1 MRVKAESFFVAGD
14 PGRGSG
20 ATPAATPGP
29 RDCIY
34 GQAVGDALGVP
45 YEFRARGSF
54 TCTGMTDHGT
64 HDQPAGTWS
73 DDTSMALAICDSY
86 RELGRIDTD
95 DIRMRFR
102 RWYEEGTYTVDGLF
116 DAGGTCARAIREG
129 HGMAGGRDNGNGSLM
144 RTLPL
149 AFTPATDE
157 EVRAVSAVT
166 HAHPLSCG
174 LCVGLVHVARC
185 LMAGASPT
193 EAAGEY
199 ARLRERPR
207 HEVRSGGF
215 VRDTFEAALWCLLTT
230 SSYEECVL
238 AAVNLGDDTDTTAAV
253 AGGLAGIAYGEAAIP
268 AGWLATLRGRDVIER
283 CLF

>member
-1 MRVKAESFFVAGD
+1 MRARVESIIVAGG
-14 PGRGSG
+14 PGRSSE
-20 ATPAATPGP
+20 ATSPATPGL

-54 TCTGMTDHGT
+54 TCTGITGHGT

-73 DDTSMALAICDSY
+73 DDSSMALAICDSY
-86 RELGRIDTD
+86 RELGCIDTD
-95 DIRMRFR
+95 DIRRRFR
-102 RWYEEGTYTVDGLF
+102 RWYEEGAYTVDGLF
-116 DAGGTCARAIREG
+116 DVGCTCARAIRAG
-129 HGMAGGRDNGNGSLM
+129 CGMAGGRDNGNGSLM

-149 AFTPATDE
+149 AFTPATDD

-166 HAHPLSCG
+166 HAHSLSCG
-174 LCVGLVHVARC
+174 LCVELVHVARR

-193 EAAGEY
+193 EAAGEH
-199 ARLRERPR
+199 AWLRERPR

-230 SSYEECVL
+230 SSYEGCVL

-253 AGGLAGIAYGEAAIP
+253 AGGLAGIAYGKAAIP
-268 AGWLATLRGRDVIER
+268 EGWLVTLRGRDVIER

>member
-1 MRVKAESFFVAGD
+1 MYAKIESIIAVGNPERGAEA
-14 PGRGSG
+14 
-20 ATPAATPGP
+20 APAATPGL
-29 RDCIY
+29 RDCLY

-54 TCTGMTDHGT
+54 TCTGMTGHGT

-73 DDTSMALAICDSY
+73 DDTSMALVICDSY
-86 RELGRIDTD
+86 RELGRIDTN
-95 DIRMRFR
+95 DIRARFR
-102 RWYEEGTYTVDGLF
+102 RWYEEGAYTVDGLF
-116 DAGGTCARAIREG
+116 DVGCTCARAIRAG
-129 HGMAGGRDNGNGSLM
+129 RGMAGGRDNGNGSLM

-149 AFTPATDE
+149 AFTPATDD
-157 EVRAVSAVT
+157 EVCAVSAVT

-174 LCVGLVHVARC
+174 LCVELVHVARR
-185 LMAGASPT
+185 LIAGASPT
-193 EAAGEY
+193 EAAGEH
-199 ARLRERPR
+199 ARLRERPGR
-207 HEVRSGGF
+207 EVRSGGF

-238 AAVNLGDDTDTTAAV
+238 TAVNLGDDTDTTAAV

-268 AGWLATLRGRDVIER
+268 EDWLATLRGRDAIEG

>member
-1 MRVKAESFFVAGD
+1 MYAKTESIIAEGNS
-14 PGRGSG
+14 GRGLE
-20 ATPAATPGP
+20 ATPVATPGL

-54 TCTGMTDHGT
+54 TCACMTGHGT

-86 RELGRIDTD
+86 RELGRIDAD
-95 DIRMRFR
+95 DIRARFR
-102 RWYEEGTYTVDGLF
+102 RWYEEGAYTVDGLF
-116 DAGGTCARAIREG
+116 DMGCTCARAIRAG
-129 HGMAGGRDNGNGSLM
+129 RGMAGGCDNGNGSLM

-166 HAHPLSCG
+166 HAHQLSCG
-174 LCVGLVHVARC
+174 LCVELVHVARC
-185 LMAGASPT
+185 LMAGASPI
-193 EAAGEY
+193 EAAGEH

-207 HEVRSGGF
+207 CEVRSGGF

-253 AGGLAGIAYGEAAIP
+253 AGGLAGIAYGEATIP
-268 AGWLATLRGRDVIER
+268 EGWLATLRGRDVIEG